1 MRLKYL
7 ILVSLA
13 FLSCGNGK
21 IDDQE
26 TKQILV
32 PLADPYILLYDGMY
46 YAYGTGADKGIEVMT
61 SSDLKTWKRT
71 ANTPSGLALYKDDS
85 YGEKWFWAPE
95 VYYVNGKFY
104 MYYSAEEHICVA
116 VSDSPL
122 GPFRQ
127 VEQKPML
134 EEEKAI
140 DNSLFIDDDGKAY
153 LFFVRFNDGNNV
165 WVGELENDLMTF
177 KKETMH
183 HCISVSQPWEEVWPR
198 VNEGPFVIKHNGIY
212 YMTYSANSYESPFY
226 GVGCAT
232 ATNIMGEWT
241 KYPDNPLLQK
251 PGSLVGVGHN
261 SLFRDKEGNLQI
273 VFHAHHDK
281 NTIHPRN
288 MYISNAGFK
297 QVNGMDKFY
306 IDPNYL
312 TPVLDVVQ

>member
-1 MRLKYL
+1 
-7 ILVSLA
+7 
-13 FLSCGNGK
+13 
-21 IDDQE
+21 
-26 TKQILV
+26 
-32 PLADPYILLYDGMY
+32 
-46 YAYGTGADKGIEVMT
+46 
-61 SSDLKTWKRT
+61 
-71 ANTPSGLALYKDDS
+71 
-85 YGEKWFWAPE
+85 
-95 VYYVNGKFY
+95 
-104 MYYSAEEHICVA
+104 
-116 VSDSPL
+116 L

-140 DNSLFIDDDGKAY
+140 DNSLFIDDNGKAY

-251 PGSLVGVGHN
+251 PGNLVGVGHN
-261 SLFRDKEGNLQI
+261 SLFWDKDGNLRI
-273 VFHAHHDK
+273 VFHAHHDI
-281 NTIHPRN
+281 NAIHPRN